1 MKVKSELVPWGQA
14 AKRRLALE
22 DAAPVLRFLVGLDPK
37 LDGQA
42 VLPGKSDSPSRR
54 SAKWPSEGSGAK
66 HHMGLIP
73 KNRRLDQARYKS
85 PPQPLPQNSLTQCPK
100 FSVVG
105 FQ

>member
-73 KNRRLDQARYKS
+73 KRHAQTHHLSGEPRPRGASRSAEMRLGGGAGTLY
-85 PPQPLPQNSLTQCPK
+85 
-100 FSVVG
+100 
-105 FQ
+105 